1 MTSSFAV
8 TIAALFKEAAAA
20 YSEYAHQHLELLTA
34 ECPLTHTSQTAG
46 IEQLNQQIRVVA
58 TS

>member
-1 MTSSFAV
+1 MTSFAL

-20 YSEYAHQHLELLTA
+20 YSEYAHQYLELLTA
-34 ECPLTHTSQTAG
+34 EGLRAHPSQTAAT
-46 IEQLNQQIRVVA
+46 EQFNQEKGSRG